1 MQPLPRRPVEAFPG
15 HAAGFPVEP
24 RERQY
29 CGVDPVFV
37 DVHSPVS
44 PLPAIAGLA
53 ALELLRQHPALL
65 EDPAFRPFKAHGRQ
79 RAVSPGAGIQTNPVG
94 QLHNILIN
102 RMAMND
108 DLVAR
113 RRRAKKFP
121 ADQKQI
127 GKALLLKR
135 NVWTNAGM
143 NEDIVSCDDQV
154 LEGLK
159 KAAMALRNNRLKH
172 SGQFLEIGAL
182 VCLGCDAIADDCF
195 PAAYPDEVAQ
205 RFDIAFERG
214 KECRLVIAEQK
225 SRAGTRFAQPQE
237 SIDNLRRMG
246 PPIDQIAQED
256 QFARCIWAVLVVMV
270 NPSQQ
275 AFEQF
280 ELAMNIANGIYSV
293 SCRKSG
299 CRLGLFA
306 KKQFVDQGLVPW
318 EMQVP

>member
-1 MQPLPRRPVEAFPG
+1 
-15 HAAGFPVEP
+15 
-24 RERQY
+24 
-29 CGVDPVFV
+29 
-37 DVHSPVS
+37 
-44 PLPAIAGLA
+44 
-53 ALELLRQHPALL
+53 
-65 EDPAFRPFKAHGRQ
+65 
-79 RAVSPGAGIQTNPVG
+79 
-94 QLHNILIN
+94 
-102 RMAMND
+102 MAMND
-108 DLVAR
+108 DFVAR
-113 RRRAKKFP
+113 RCRAKKFP
-121 ADQKQI
+121 ADKKQI
-127 GKALLLKR
+127 GEVLLFKR
-135 NVWTNAGM
+135 NVRTNAGM

-159 KAAMALRNNRLKH
+159 KAAMALRDSSLKH
-172 SGQFLEIGAL
+172 SGQLLEVGAL
-182 VCLGCDAIADDCF
+182 VCLGCDAVAYDRF

-275 AFEQF
+275 AFEQL

-306 KKQFVDQGLVPW
+306 KKQFVDQGLVPR
-318 EMQVP
+318 EMQVPSTQSRIAVGRAGHEGRVSAGGLTCHGLDRICKGCPPLGIRLIKDISHGGC